1 MSMKVEVVAADRE
14 VWKGEATQI
23 SARTTEGEV
32 GILSGHAPLLAV
44 LVDGEVRI
52 DPVEGERATIHI
64 DGGFLSVDSD
74 VVTLVAEEVDAESLT
89 QRAAAAQSA

>member
-1 MSMKVEVVAADRE
+1 MVMKVEVVAADRE
-14 VWKGEATQI
+14 VWKGEAKQV

-32 GILSGHAPLLAV
+32 GILTGHSPLLAV

-52 DPVEGERATIHI
+52 DPVDGERAEIHV

-74 VVTLVAEEVDAESLT
+74 VVTVVAEVVDAESLT
-89 QRAAAAQSA
+89 AQKSS

>member
-1 MSMKVEVVAADRE
+1 MVMKVEVVSADRQ
-14 VWKGEATQI
+14 VWKGEAQQI

-32 GILSGHAPLLAV
+32 GILTGHAPLLAV

-52 DPVEGERATIHI
+52 DPVDGQRAEIHV

-74 VVTLVAEEVDAESLT
+74 VVTVVAEVVDAESLT
-89 QRAAAAQSA
+89 TQKSA

>member
-1 MSMKVEVVAADRE
+1 MVMKVEVVAADRE
-14 VWKGEATQI
+14 VWKGEATQV

-32 GILSGHAPLLAV
+32 GILTGHSPLLAV

-52 DPVEGERATIHI
+52 DPVDGNRADIHV

-74 VVTLVAEEVDAESLT
+74 VVTVVAEVVDAESLT
-89 QRAAAAQSA
+89 AKKSS